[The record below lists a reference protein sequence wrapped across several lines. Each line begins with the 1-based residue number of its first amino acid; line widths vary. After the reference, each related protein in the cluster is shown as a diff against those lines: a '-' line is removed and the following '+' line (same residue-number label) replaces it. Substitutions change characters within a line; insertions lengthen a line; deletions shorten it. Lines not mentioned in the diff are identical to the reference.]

1 MVRIEAQAANNRSAR
16 NIEVTEVPVPDAVE
30 RLKLVDRFDYQDA
43 FAVPAIHPRT
53 PEALMRDVF
62 EEAPAWFLHTWSNV
76 LGKAILG
83 IHLDGRPSPGRVVG
97 WEVLQGAG
105 DVFVIG
111 LDTPRGL
118 DARLFALTS
127 PTQEIVGTYIRLNTP
142 YVRRLWPRIRAGHRF
157 FLPYLLRRSALRA
170 ASADSL

>member
-1 MVRIEAQAANNRSAR
+1 MRIQVGNPNTKNVDIVEVSVPEPVRQLNLLDSI
-16 NIEVTEVPVPDAVE
+16 
-30 RLKLVDRFDYQDA
+30 DYEDA
-43 FAVPAIHPRT
+43 FAITTAHPRT

-62 EEAPAWFLHTWSNV
+62 EGAPAWFLHTWSNV

-83 IHLDGRPSPGRVVG
+83 IYIDGRPRPDRVVG
-97 WEVLQGAG
+97 WKVMEGAG

-111 LDTPRGL
+111 LDTPGGL

-157 FLPYLLRRSALRA
+157 FLPYLLRRSARRA
-170 ASADSL
+170 ASADGV

>member
-1 MVRIEAQAANNRSAR
+1 MVRIEAKAANNRSAR
-16 NIEVTEVPVPDAVE
+16 NIEVTEVPVPAAVE
-30 RLKLVDRFDYQDA
+30 RLRLLDGFDYQDA
-43 FAVPAIHPRT
+43 FAVPTAHLRT
-53 PEALMRDVF
+53 PETLMRDVF
-62 EEAPAWFLHTWSNV
+62 EGAPSWFLHTWSNV

-97 WEVLQGAG
+97 WEVLQGVG

-127 PTQEIVGTYIRLNTP
+127 PTHEIVGTYIRLNSD

-170 ASADSL
+170 ASADGA

>member
-1 MVRIEAQAANNRSAR
+1 MVRIEAEAANNRNAK
-16 NIEVTEVPVPDAVE
+16 NIEVIEVPVPDAVHQLE
-30 RLKLVDRFDYQDA
+30 LLDGFDYQDA
-43 FAVPAIHPRT
+43 FAVPAAQPRT

-62 EEAPAWFLHTWSNV
+62 EGAPAWFLHTWSNV

-83 IHLDGRPSPGRVVG
+83 IHLDGTPSPDRVVG
-97 WEVLQGAG
+97 WEVLRSAG
-105 DVFVIG
+105 DVFVTG

-127 PTQEIVGTYIRLNTP
+127 PTQEIVGTYIRLNTD

-170 ASADSL
+170 ASADGV